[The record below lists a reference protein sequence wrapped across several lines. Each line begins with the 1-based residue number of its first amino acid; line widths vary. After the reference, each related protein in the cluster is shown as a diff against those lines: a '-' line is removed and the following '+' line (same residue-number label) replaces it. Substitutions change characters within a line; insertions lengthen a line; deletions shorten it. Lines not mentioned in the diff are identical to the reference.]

1 MDHQYRII
9 AAGAG
14 WIDRSA
20 RGMLRFAGPDARQF
34 LQALLT
40 NDVDRL
46 SPGGGLYACYLTPQ
60 GRLIADLDLFCL
72 GDVILASVAA
82 GLAAPLAARLDA
94 LIFSEDMTV
103 ADVSA
108 EWTEI
113 GVTGGAAAASLGRA
127 LDVGLGALESLSEHS
142 HVDWRAGFVARGGD
156 STLPMFRVF
165 VPAAERADVVAR
177 LEAAGIVHVTEDVA
191 TALRIEAGRALWGA
205 DLSGDVIPLEA
216 GLLDRAISTTK
227 GCYVGQEIVIR
238 ILHRGGGRVAR
249 RLVKLAID
257 PSVVDVP
264 TAGFPITA
272 DGHETGHVTSAAFSP
287 VSGQIVA
294 LGYVHRDAAEAGR
307 VVAIGPDLVRAEIVG
322 LAG

>member
-14 WIDRSA
+14 WIDRGS
-20 RGMLRFAGPDARQF
+20 RGMLRFTGPDAHQF

-60 GRLIADLDLFCL
+60 GRLIGDLDLFRR

-103 ADVSA
+103 SDVSA

-113 GVTGGAAAASLGRA
+113 GVTGGAAAASLSRA
-127 LDVGLGALESLSEHS
+127 LELGIEALEPLPEHA
-142 HVDWRAGFVARGGD
+142 HVDWGAGFVARGGD

-165 VPAAERADVVAR
+165 VPAAERAEVVAR
-177 LEAAGIVHVTEDVA
+177 LEAAGIVSVTDDLA
-191 TALRIEAGRALWGA
+191 TALRIEAGRPVWGA

-216 GLLDRAISTTK
+216 GLLERAISTTK

-249 RLVKLAID
+249 RLVRLAID

-264 TAGFPITA
+264 AAGTPIA
-272 DGHETGHVTSAAFSP
+272 VDGHETGHVTSAALSP
-287 VSGQIVA
+287 VSGRIVA
-294 LGYVHRDAAEAGR
+294 LGYVHRDTAEAGR
-307 VVAIGPDLVRAEIVG
+307 VVAIGPNHVRAEVIG